1 MFKMIFLIVGLVVG
15 FGGGVYFATK
25 NPELANK
32 VSAEEE
38 RRFLEAQMQLTQK
51 IRDKIDQLQSKTTSS
66 TPGSGFVSSSQAG
79 PTAAEVK
86 SIKNDTEKQ
95 EAEIKKRL
103 AELK

>member
-1 MFKMIFLIVGLVVG
+1 MLKMIFLIVGLAVG

-32 VSAEEE
+32 LSAEEE
-38 RRFLEAQMQLTQK
+38 RRFLEAQVRLTEK
-51 IRDKIDQLQSKTTSS
+51 IRAKIEQLQSKTSNS
-66 TPGSGFVSSSQAG
+66 TPGSGFVGSSQAG
-79 PTAAEVK
+79 PSAAEVN
-86 SIKNDTEKQ
+86 SLKNDTEKQ